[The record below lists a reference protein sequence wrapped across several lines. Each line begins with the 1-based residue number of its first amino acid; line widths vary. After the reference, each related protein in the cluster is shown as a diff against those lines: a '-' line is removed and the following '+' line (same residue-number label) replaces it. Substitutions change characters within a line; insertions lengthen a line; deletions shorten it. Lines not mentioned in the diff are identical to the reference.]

1 MIMSISTNGIGN
13 IDLTSATSRAKS
25 KDEEKNA
32 DAFASLMNMTAA
44 KQSEPANIDAEAGG
58 EAVEVQET
66 SKNQYEKDTY
76 EYTKD
81 VSEKN
86 VDEKLEKVSE
96 PETMDK
102 TQDTKVGVEDADLKS
117 EEKLEEIVVILNTIK
132 KVIMD
137 ALNLTEEEL
146 DATLVEGN
154 LNIYDLLNQDVLK
167 SFVLT
172 QENATEVDILINEDL
187 AKLLNDITAEIN
199 SVLEDSNINV
209 QEFMDVI
216 EDVKEQLDTYLQ
228 QEQIVTQDVKTVSEK
243 IEAPDKPAE
252 VVEAKDTNVV
262 INKKTADE
270 TVTISETNADNT
282 IDSSSGQSEAQTG
295 SFSFNQET
303 AQTNIMNNLNQAI
316 NNAFAT
322 TDVNSAVSY
331 VDGVTEAD
339 IVRQIIDEIKVNITK
354 ETTSLEVQLNP
365 ENLGKV
371 QINVASKE
379 GVLQAQIIA
388 ETETAKHAIEQS
400 LAVLKETFNNQ
411 ELKVEAIEVMVASY
425 EFFNQNNDGAYENE
439 EQANT
444 TKKTSLNI
452 GEILGEE
459 ELTEEEQIQVEMM
472 RAQGNS
478 VSYSI

>member
-1 MIMSISTNGIGN
+1 MIMSISTSGIGN

-25 KDEEKNA
+25 KDEEKA
-32 DAFASLMNMTAA
+32 TDAFASLMNMTAA
-44 KQSEPANIDAEAGG
+44 KQSEPASIDAEAGS
-58 EAVEVQET
+58 ESVEVQET

-102 TQDTKVGVEDADLKS
+102 TQDAKVEVDETGRES
-117 EEKLEEIVVILNTIK
+117 EENLENIVEILNTIK

-146 DATLVEGN
+146 DAALVEGN
-154 LNIYDLLNQDVLK
+154 INIYDLLNQDILK

-187 AKLLNDITAEIN
+187 AKLLNNITAEIN
-199 SVLEDSNINV
+199 NVLDGNNINV

-216 EDVKEQLDTYLQ
+216 EDIKEQLDTYLQ
-228 QEQIVTQDVKTVSEK
+228 QEQVTTQDVMTVSDKFET
-243 IEAPDKPAE
+243 PDNQAE
-252 VVEAKDTNVV
+252 VIEAKDTNVV
-262 INKKTADE
+262 INKKTTDE
-270 TVTISETNADNT
+270 TVTISETDADNN
-282 IDSSSGQSEAQTG
+282 IDGSNVQSEAQTG
-295 SFSFNQET
+295 NFNSNQE
-303 AQTNIMNNLNQAI
+303 APETNIINNLNQAI
-316 NNAFAT
+316 NNAFAA
-322 TDVNSAVSY
+322 TDVNSVVSY
-331 VDGVTEAD
+331 ADGVTEAD

-388 ETETAKHAIEQS
+388 ETEAAKHAIEQS
-400 LAVLKETFNNQ
+400 LAVLKEAFNNQ

-425 EFFNQNNDGAYENE
+425 EFFNQNNDGEFNDE

-444 TKKTSLNI
+444 TKKSALNV

-459 ELTEEEQIQVEMM
+459 ELTEEEQLQVEMM